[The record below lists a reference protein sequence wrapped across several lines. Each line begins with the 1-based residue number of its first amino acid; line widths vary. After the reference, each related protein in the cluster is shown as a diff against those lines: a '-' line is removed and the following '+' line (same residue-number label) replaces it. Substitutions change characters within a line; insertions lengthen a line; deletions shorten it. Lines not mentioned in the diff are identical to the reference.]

1 MAMIAKIEGGRLIVA
16 IDLAP
21 KGTRSKSGKTE
32 TVASSY
38 GNQTVTVQGYDKPVT
53 IGLNAYTK

>member
-1 MAMIAKIEGGRLIVA
+1 MAMSAKMEGGKLIVS

-21 KGTRSKSGKTE
+21 AGERSKSGKTA
-32 TVASSY
+32 TVASSH
-38 GNQTVTVQGYDKPVT
+38 GNQVVLIDGKPVT